1 MTLSLLQALA
11 GSLWFER
18 ALWQCNGGL
27 VPLAG
32 KEGAGHE
39 PHSQHLLGKL
49 CKDPLCAAT
58 RSGFGVRLRKGSVYP
73 KVTQLSC
80 CLSEGMGQTEG
91 FSGKKNMGEERGKVN
106 LNMPLLS
113 FPRFTL

>member
-27 VPLAG
+27 VPLHG

-49 CKDPLCAAT
+49 CKDPLRAAT
-58 RSGFGVRLRKGSVYP
+58 RSGFGARLRQRYSEVSQSY
-73 KVTQLSC
+73 TAQL
-80 CLSEGMGQTEG
+80 LSE
-91 FSGKKNMGEERGKVN
+91 
-106 LNMPLLS
+106 
-113 FPRFTL
+113 